1 MKPHTSVH
9 SSAILAG
16 PRSRE
21 GPRGKE
27 CFALLNAHC
36 WHCSFAS
43 LHRQLVPLILPA
55 TRSTF
60 SSTTP
65 VRAAGTKLRPFENVE
80 SAVFAILRDARR
92 EH

>member
-27 CFALLNAHC
+27 CFALLNACSVALLALLVCIFTSPTCAVDTASHKINVFINDASTGR
-36 WHCSFAS
+36 WH
-43 LHRQLVPLILPA
+43 
-55 TRSTF
+55 
-60 SSTTP
+60 
-65 VRAAGTKLRPFENVE
+65 KVE
-80 SAVFAILRDARR
+80 AI
-92 EH
+92 